1 MIPYGQQHISQQDI
15 DAVTK
20 VLQSDFLTQGP
31 AVPKFES
38 AVADYCGADYAC
50 AVNSGT
56 SALHLAC
63 MALGLDPG
71 DSLWTS
77 PNTFVASANCGR
89 YCGAEVDF
97 VDIDFD
103 TANMSVEALKK
114 KLVEAKKLGKLP
126 KVLVVVHFAGQSCL
140 MREIAE
146 LAEKYG
152 FYVIEDACHAIGA
165 YYLGHKVGSCHYSD
179 MTVFSFHPVKL
190 ITSAEGGMIVTN
202 NKELYSK
209 VSLLRSHGITRDNEL
224 MIDAAD
230 EGNWY
235 YQQLELG
242 CNYRMSDIHAALG
255 LSQLSALDN
264 FVAARQRLV
273 GRYNEKLSGLPLYLP
288 QKSKDHQPAWHLYVI
303 RLVHEKINK
312 TRRFIF
318 DQLRQADIGV
328 NVHYIPVHTQP
339 YYQDLGFSLGDY
351 PEAERHYQTAITLPL
366 YPDLTEEEQDF
377 VISKLR
383 GLLS

>member
-1 MIPYGQQHISQQDI
+1 
-15 DAVTK
+15 
-20 VLQSDFLTQGP
+20 
-31 AVPKFES
+31 
-38 AVADYCGADYAC
+38 
-50 AVNSGT
+50 
-56 SALHLAC
+56 
-63 MALGLDPG
+63 
-71 DSLWTS
+71 
-77 PNTFVASANCGR
+77 
-89 YCGAEVDF
+89 
-97 VDIDFD
+97 
-103 TANMSVEALKK
+103 
-114 KLVEAKKLGKLP
+114 
-126 KVLVVVHFAGQSCL
+126 
-140 MREIAE
+140 
-146 LAEKYG
+146 
-152 FYVIEDACHAIGA
+152 
-165 YYLGHKVGSCHYSD
+165 
-179 MTVFSFHPVKL
+179 
-190 ITSAEGGMIVTN
+190 
-202 NKELYSK
+202 
-209 VSLLRSHGITRDNEL
+209 